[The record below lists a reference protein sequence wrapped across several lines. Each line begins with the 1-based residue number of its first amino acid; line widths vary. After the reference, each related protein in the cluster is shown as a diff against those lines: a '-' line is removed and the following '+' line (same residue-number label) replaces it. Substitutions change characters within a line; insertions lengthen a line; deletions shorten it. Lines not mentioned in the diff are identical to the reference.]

1 MSGWPFDEYA
11 ELAEQGE
18 TEPVSQPFP
27 ARYGGVCR
35 ACGDRFEPGDEI
47 AYDRDEDGLICV
59 ECAGQSG

>member
-18 TEPVSQPFP
+18 SETVSGLFP

-35 ACGDRFEPGDEI
+35 ACGGRFEAGDMI
-47 AYDRDEDGLICV
+47 AYDRDEDGIIC
-59 ECAGQSG
+59 EACAAGQ